1 MSPRDMVGAVGAA
14 VGGVLGWAAE
24 PPPADPPTVRDL
36 FADIGVH
43 PGPEAADLDAT
54 VRAFQAWV
62 GLTPD
67 GVAGPRTVHALVRY
81 AREARHLRGTAA

>member
-1 MSPRDMVGAVGAA
+1 MTKRAMLSAVGTAI
-14 VGGVLGWAAE
+14 GGVLGWAAE
-24 PPPADPPTVRDL
+24 PPPAEPAAMRDL

-54 VRAFQAWV
+54 VRAFQAWM

-81 AREARHLRGTAA
+81 AREARHLRTLAA